1 MRAYSLSPCI
11 HISLWSG
18 FQGVHGKEN
27 ALSFYACE
35 AVSATVGLAPRA
47 SRSIERGRVAP
58 RRDRKE
64 KEGSR

>member
-27 ALSFYACE
+27 ALSFCALGMMSGD
-35 AVSATVGLAPRA
+35 VPSADLEGMRFCASGLN
-47 SRSIERGRVAP
+47 GK
-58 RRDRKE
+58 KE
-64 KEGSR
+64 ENIYCC

>member
-27 ALSFYACE
+27 ALSFYALGTVSGARQKRGVAE
-35 AVSATVGLAPRA
+35 MKNNEVSA
-47 SRSIERGRVAP
+47 
-58 RRDRKE
+58 E
-64 KEGSR
+64 KR